1 MSDRVTI
8 DVDLGERSY
17 PIHVGAGLLTDAG
30 ALIRDRISR
39 PNTVIV
45 TDETV
50 AALHLEA
57 LKTSFANAGISC
69 DAIVLLPG
77 EATKRFE
84 VLESLC
90 GDLLDVGVERNDTII
105 AFGGGVIGDLTGF
118 AAAILRRGI
127 EFIQIPTTLLAQV
140 DSSVGGKT
148 GINVSQGKNLIGAF
162 HQPRMVI
169 ADTDVLDT
177 LDRRELL
184 AGYAEVVKYGVIDMP
199 EFFEWLEANGETL
212 LAGDAAARAHA
223 ISICCEAKA
232 RIVAE
237 DERESGKRALLN
249 LGHTF
254 GHALEAECGYDGR
267 LLHGEAVALGMIMAM
282 TLSAR
287 LGHSDAADTARLQAH
302 LEAIGLPTKHNAINA
317 TWDRD
322 RLMAHM
328 AQDKKVTDGRVTY
341 VLVHGI
347 GEAFLSRDVE
357 PNEVADMLDA
367 VLAQ

>member
-199 EFFEWLEANGETL
+199 EFLSGWKRTAKPCWRVMPRHAPTRSRFVVRQR
-212 LAGDAAARAHA
+212 RASSRKMSVNPA
-223 ISICCEAKA
+223 
-232 RIVAE
+232 
-237 DERESGKRALLN
+237 SGR
-249 LGHTF
+249 
-254 GHALEAECGYDGR
+254 
-267 LLHGEAVALGMIMAM
+267 
-282 TLSAR
+282 S
-287 LGHSDAADTARLQAH
+287 
-302 LEAIGLPTKHNAINA
+302 
-317 TWDRD
+317 
-322 RLMAHM
+322 
-328 AQDKKVTDGRVTY
+328 
-341 VLVHGI
+341 
-347 GEAFLSRDVE
+347 
-357 PNEVADMLDA
+357 
-367 VLAQ
+367 